1 MLKQLFILFL
11 FFLQTLWMILYLS
24 KSLNK
29 QKAFKMSESGDQL
42 VSFFLYS
49 LFIYPVTNYIV
60 SPQRKYPKWKAALYA
75 VLFLA
80 GVAAL
85 HMVSL
90 IFNCVNIYNLNG
102 IIFYRCMKIRKQVLT
117 IISYFEL
124 IDILQFLI

>member
-1 MLKQLFILFL
+1 
-11 FFLQTLWMILYLS
+11 
-24 KSLNK
+24 
-29 QKAFKMSESGDQL
+29 MSESGDQL

-90 IFNCVNIYNLNG
+90 IFNCVNKYNLNG